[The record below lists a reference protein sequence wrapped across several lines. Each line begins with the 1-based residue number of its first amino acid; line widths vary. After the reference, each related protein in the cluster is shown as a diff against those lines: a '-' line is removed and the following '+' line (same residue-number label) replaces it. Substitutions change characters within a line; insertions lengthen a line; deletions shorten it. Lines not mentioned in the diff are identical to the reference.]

1 METNELVKHNRLL
14 QRKLNAENARYYG
27 DLLLYLRGK
36 SVFKDDQIIEE
47 KALEILQDILDAQS
61 VGQSAETYFGQ
72 NPKVV
77 ADDLLANVPVN
88 PRSFLQLAFYG
99 ISAYII
105 VTLFILTFGSSNVVD
120 LGQFVVVGIYGL
132 IGALGI
138 LWILGSSA
146 YKKYNSQSRI
156 LNGFIFALYIVA
168 GLTLTVFVKT
178 PFRLVLSD
186 NFILGI
192 IVTIVALIAG
202 SLFISKQKQK

>member
-1 METNELVKHNRLL
+1 
-14 QRKLNAENARYYG
+14 
-27 DLLLYLRGK
+27 
-36 SVFKDDQIIEE
+36 
-47 KALEILQDILDAQS
+47 
-61 VGQSAETYFGQ
+61 
-72 NPKVV
+72 
-77 ADDLLANVPVN
+77 
-88 PRSFLQLAFYG
+88 
-99 ISAYII
+99 
-105 VTLFILTFGSSNVVD
+105 
-120 LGQFVVVGIYGL
+120 GQFVVVGIYGL

-156 LNGFIFALYIVA
+156 LNGFIIALYIVT

-192 IVTIVALIAG
+192 IVTIVALIAR